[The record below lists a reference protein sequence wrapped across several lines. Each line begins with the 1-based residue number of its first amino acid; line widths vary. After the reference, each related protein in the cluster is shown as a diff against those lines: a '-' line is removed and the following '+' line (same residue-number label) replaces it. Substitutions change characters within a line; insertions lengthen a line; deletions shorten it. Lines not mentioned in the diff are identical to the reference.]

1 MGNISTKNQQVQ
13 RRLTSLCKYTDAL
26 IKSNSK
32 LDVIRLDLGYKIENR
47 GQLTP
52 DQVSNDLNTLY
63 TNSRSNSIFK
73 DLKGY
78 IFKLEC
84 GKDNNYHVHSIF
96 FLDGNKNKD
105 IITAGENI
113 GKYWNNNIT
122 NNQGYYSN
130 RNMEEYKDDGNGI
143 GRIDYQDA
151 DKVSKLKDNV
161 LPYFAKSTT
170 DIVGQSGIVK
180 SLRKGVL
187 PKEEKRGRPRKVL
200 LQK

>member
-1 MGNISTKNQQVQ
+1 MGNISTKNQKVQ
-13 RRLTSLCKYTDAL
+13 RRLISLCKYTDAL
-26 IKSNSK
+26 IKSNAK

-47 GQLTP
+47 DQLTP
-52 DQVSNDLNTLY
+52 DQVNNDLNTLY

-96 FLDGNKNKD
+96 FLNGNKNKD

-130 RNMEEYKDDGNGI
+130 RNMEEYKDKDDGI
-143 GRIDYQDA
+143 GRITYQDT

-170 DIVGQSGIVK
+170 DIVDQSGVIK

-200 LQK
+200 LQE

>member
-1 MGNISTKNQQVQ
+1 MENISTKNQKVQ

-26 IKSNSK
+26 IKSNAK

-47 GQLTP
+47 DQLTP

-73 DLKGY
+73 HLKGY

-105 IITAGENI
+105 IITAGEKI
-113 GKYWNNNIT
+113 GEYWSNNIT
-122 NNQGYYSN
+122 NNLGYYSN
-130 RNMEEYKDDGNGI
+130 RNMVEYKDDGV
-143 GRIDYQDA
+143 GRIDYQDS
-151 DKVSKLKDNV
+151 DKISKLKDNV

-170 DIVGQSGIVK
+170 DLVGQSGTIK
-180 SLRKGVL
+180 SLRKGIL
-187 PKEEKRGRPRKVL
+187 PKEEKRGRPRDTK
-200 LQK
+200 

>member
-1 MGNISTKNQQVQ
+1 MENISTKNQKVQ

-26 IKSNSK
+26 VKSTAK

-47 GQLTP
+47 SNLTP

-73 DLKGY
+73 HLKGY

-84 GKDNNYHVHSIF
+84 GKDNNYHIHSIF

-105 IITAGENI
+105 IISAGEKI
-113 GKYWNNNIT
+113 GEYWSNNIT

-130 RNMEEYKDDGNGI
+130 RNMVEYKDDGV
-143 GRIDYQDA
+143 GRIDYQDS
-151 DKVSKLKDNV
+151 DKISKLKDNV

-170 DIVGQSGIVK
+170 DLVGQSGSIK
-180 SLRKGVL
+180 SLRKGLL
-187 PKEEKRGRPRKVL
+187 PKEEKRGRPRDDTK
-200 LQK
+200 

>member
-1 MGNISTKNQQVQ
+1 MENISTKNQKVQ

-26 IKSNSK
+26 INSTAK

-47 GQLTP
+47 DHLTP

-73 DLKGY
+73 HLKGY

-84 GKDNNYHVHSIF
+84 GKDNNYHIHSIF

-105 IITAGENI
+105 IITAGEKI
-113 GKYWNNNIT
+113 GEYWSNNIT
-122 NNQGYYSN
+122 NNLGYYSN
-130 RNMEEYKDDGNGI
+130 RNMVEYKDDGV
-143 GRIDYQDA
+143 GRIDYQDS
-151 DKVSKLKDNV
+151 DKISKLKDNV

-170 DIVGQSGIVK
+170 DLVGQSGTIK
-180 SLRKGVL
+180 SLRKGLL
-187 PKEEKRGRPRKVL
+187 PKEEKRGRPRDTK
-200 LQK
+200 

>member
-1 MGNISTKNQQVQ
+1 MENISTKNQKVQ

-26 IKSNSK
+26 VKSTAK

-47 GQLTP
+47 SNLTP

-73 DLKGY
+73 HLKGY

-84 GKDNNYHVHSIF
+84 GKDNNYHIHSIF

-105 IITAGENI
+105 IISAGEKI
-113 GKYWNNNIT
+113 GEYWSNNIT
-122 NNQGYYSN
+122 NNLGYYSN
-130 RNMEEYKDDGNGI
+130 RNMVEYKDDGV
-143 GRIDYQDA
+143 GRIDYQDS
-151 DKVSKLKDNV
+151 DKISKLKDDV

-170 DIVGQSGIVK
+170 DLVGQSGSIK
-180 SLRKGVL
+180 SLRKGIL
-187 PKEEKRGRPRKVL
+187 PKEEKRGRPRDTK
-200 LQK
+200 